1 MKVDRLNRMIALQN
15 ELSLR
20 SNEQDVGREF
30 EVLIEG
36 RSKRSATDL
45 YGRTSQNKVCVF
57 PAAGHRPG
65 EFVKV
70 RVLGATSATLLSEVV
85 E

>member
-1 MKVDRLNRMIALQN
+1 MIELQN
-15 ELSLR
+15 RLSLQ
-20 SNEQDVGREF
+20 SNEKDVGKVF

-36 RSKRSATDL
+36 RSKRSSEDL

-57 PAAGHRPG
+57 PAKGHHPG

-70 RVLGATSATLLSEVV
+70 RVKSATSATLLSEIIDD
-85 E
+85 